1 MPKVKNQDLILE
13 YYIKLILSLLN
24 NTDQFL

>member
-13 YYIKLILSLLN
+13 YYIKLILNLLI